1 MGVKIFVNGFEIAAI
16 IVAVA
21 LTIFIIYLALNLKK
35 ISNIFE
41 QLKHTV
47 VQANASIEII
57 TKDVDRL
64 SIEVEGLLNKANDL
78 VDDVNG
84 KLSKTDP
91 LFTAIGDLGLTVSDV
106 NESTHNLVAKVTGTD
121 KRKKSSTLMKVGKSL
136 FSSKTKE
143 SEPLNQEPIIEV
155 VDNLVETPIE
165 IPIEEPVETP
175 VEMPV
180 ETPVSI
186 PTETIVYTKIK
197 NQK

>member
-136 FSSKTKE
+136 FSSKPKE

-165 IPIEEPVETP
+165 IPIEETVETP
-175 VEMPV
+175 VEIPV

-186 PTETIVYTKIK
+186 PTETIVYTEIK

>member
-1 MGVKIFVNGFEIAAI
+1 MNGFEIAAI